1 MNGIGPQL
9 PLTRDSKN
17 GTYSLLTLY
26 KNEIRQNLKNLM
38 LTSPGERV
46 MLPDFGVG
54 LRHFLFEPEKGLASE
69 IKSRIFSQIR
79 KYMPFVKIKNIE
91 FYPARENRSNPNML
105 SVAIEYHVPS
115 INLSSTLTLNNTA

>member
-1 MNGIGPQL
+1 MYGNSPKL
-9 PLTRDSKN
+9 PLLVDSID
-17 GTYSLLTLY
+17 GHYGLTKTLH
-26 KNEIRQNLKNLM
+26 EVVQQNLKNLM

>member
-9 PLTRDSKN
+9 PLARDSKS
-17 GTYSLLTLY
+17 GAYSLVTLY
-26 KNEIRQNLKNLM
+26 KNEVKQNLKNLM

-69 IKSRIFSQIR
+69 IKSRIFSQVG
-79 KYMPFVKIKNIE
+79 KYMPFVKIKNVKFE
-91 FYPARENRSNPNML
+91 PARENRSNPNML
-105 SVAIEYHVPS
+105 SIIIEYNIPS
-115 INLSSTLTLNNTA
+115 LNSNSTLILNGPA